1 MGSCG
6 RKETCPR
13 ASASGSGT
21 VGRCCTKTEHI
32 SRYPLKCFHVFHVF
46 SENLFNVVMQHRG
59 VFWLHQAPSAEENVP
74 RDLPSRPKPFQHPSK
89 GLSSPIRP
97 DCNNHSKWSKM
108 VYLVLDFTTTVAER
122 HRESVSGSRVRV
134 GGSKTFETSKKA
146 CMSVEKTESEH

>member
-1 MGSCG
+1 MLKWGVVDVKKPVPEQVRVVAALLAG
-6 RKETCPR
+6 
-13 ASASGSGT
+13 AA
-21 VGRCCTKTEHI
+21 TKTEHI
-32 SRYPLKCFHVFHVF
+32 SRYPLNCFHVFHVF

-122 HRESVSGSRVRV
+122 HRDTLPECFGLQGTCRR
-134 GGSKTFETSKKA
+134 FQNF
-146 CMSVEKTESEH
+146 